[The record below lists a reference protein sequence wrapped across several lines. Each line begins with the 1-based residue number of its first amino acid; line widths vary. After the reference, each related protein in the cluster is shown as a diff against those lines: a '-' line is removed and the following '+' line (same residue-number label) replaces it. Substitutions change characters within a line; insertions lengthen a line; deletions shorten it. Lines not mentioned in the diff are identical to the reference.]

1 MLLGTSKGRP
11 TTKKSFDLLVKD
23 FVRFT
28 KIKLNIRNDIPVE
41 LIYDL
46 EFSRKYSSFACIM
59 TDSKQIY
66 VSVIN
71 RHPVDILRSLA
82 HEMVHYKQMISGQS
96 IQGHTGSRHENEA
109 NAKAGVVLRDYGK
122 LHPELLSLIHISE
135 PTRPL

>member
-1 MLLGTSKGRP
+1 MLLGNSKGRP

-28 KIKLNIRNDIPVE
+28 KTKLNIRNDIPVE

-82 HEMVHYKQMISGQS
+82 HEMVHYKQMIDGQN

-122 LHPELLSLIHISE
+122 LHPELFTMRPIHDI
-135 PTRPL
+135 

>member
-1 MLLGTSKGRP
+1 MLLGNSKGRP
-11 TTKKSFDLLVKD
+11 TTKQSFELVVKD
-23 FVRFT
+23 FMRFT
-28 KIKLNIRNDIPVE
+28 KMKLNIRNDIPVE

-59 TDSKQIY
+59 TDSKKIY

-122 LHPELLSLIHISE
+122 LHPELFTMRPIHDI
-135 PTRPL
+135 

>member
-1 MLLGTSKGRP
+1 MLLGNSKGRP
-11 TTKKSFDLLVKD
+11 TTKQSFETVVKD
-23 FVRFT
+23 FMRFT
-28 KIKLNIRNDIPVE
+28 KVKLNIRNDIPVE

-59 TDSKQIY
+59 TDSKKIH

-82 HEMVHYKQMISGQS
+82 HEMVHYKQLIDGQNV
-96 IQGHTGSRHENEA
+96 QGHTGSRHENEA

-122 LHPELLSLIHISE
+122 LHPELFAMRPIHGI
-135 PTRPL
+135 

>member
-59 TDSKQIY
+59 TNSKQIY

-82 HEMVHYKQMISGQS
+82 HEMVHYKQMINGQS

-122 LHPELLSLIHISE
+122 LHPELFTMRPIHDI
-135 PTRPL
+135 

>member
-23 FVRFT
+23 FVKFT

-122 LHPELLSLIHISE
+122 LHPELFTMRPIHDI
-135 PTRPL
+135 

>member
-59 TDSKQIY
+59 TNSKQIY

-82 HEMVHYKQMISGQS
+82 HEMVHYKQMINGQS

-122 LHPELLSLIHISE
+122 MHPELFTMRPIHDI
-135 PTRPL
+135 

>member
-1 MLLGTSKGRP
+1 MLLGNSKGRP

-23 FVRFT
+23 FVRFA

-46 EFSRKYSSFACIM
+46 EFSRKYSAFACIM

-71 RHPVDILRSLA
+71 RHPADILRSLA
-82 HEMVHYKQMISGQS
+82 HEMVHYKQMINGQS

-122 LHPELLSLIHISE
+122 LHPELFTMRPIHDI
-135 PTRPL
+135 

>member
-1 MLLGTSKGRP
+1 MLLGNSKGRP
-11 TTKKSFDLLVKD
+11 TTKQSFETVVKD
-23 FVRFT
+23 FMRFT
-28 KIKLNIRNDIPVE
+28 KVKLNIRNDIPVE

-59 TDSKQIY
+59 TDSKKIY

-82 HEMVHYKQMISGQS
+82 HEMVHYKQLIDGQNV
-96 IQGHTGSRHENEA
+96 QGHTGSRHENEA

-122 LHPELLSLIHISE
+122 LHPELFAMRPIHGI
-135 PTRPL
+135 

>member
-28 KIKLNIRNDIPVE
+28 KTKLNIRNDIPVE

-82 HEMVHYKQMISGQS
+82 HEMVHYKQMIDGQN

-122 LHPELLSLIHISE
+122 MHPELFTMRPIHDI
-135 PTRPL
+135 

>member
-1 MLLGTSKGRP
+1 
-11 TTKKSFDLLVKD
+11 
-23 FVRFT
+23 
-28 KIKLNIRNDIPVE
+28 
-41 LIYDL
+41 
-46 EFSRKYSSFACIM
+46 M

-82 HEMVHYKQMISGQS
+82 HEMVHYKQMINGQS

-122 LHPELLSLIHISE
+122 LHPELFTMRPIHDI
-135 PTRPL
+135 

>member
-1 MLLGTSKGRP
+1 MLLGNSKGRP
-11 TTKKSFDLLVKD
+11 TTKQSFELVVKD
-23 FVRFT
+23 FMRFT
-28 KIKLNIRNDIPVE
+28 KMKLNIRNDIPVE

-59 TDSKQIY
+59 TNSKQIY

-122 LHPELLSLIHISE
+122 LHPELFTMRPIHDI
-135 PTRPL
+135 

>member
-82 HEMVHYKQMISGQS
+82 HEMVHYKQMIDGQN

-122 LHPELLSLIHISE
+122 MHPELFTMRPIHDIG
-135 PTRPL
+135 

>member
-1 MLLGTSKGRP
+1 MLLGNSKGRP

-28 KIKLNIRNDIPVE
+28 KTKLNIRNDIPVE

-82 HEMVHYKQMISGQS
+82 HEMVHYKQIINGQS

-122 LHPELLSLIHISE
+122 LHPELFTMRPIHDI
-135 PTRPL
+135 

>member
-1 MLLGTSKGRP
+1 MLLGNSKGRP

-59 TDSKQIY
+59 TNSKQIY

-82 HEMVHYKQMISGQS
+82 HEMVHYKQMINGQS
-96 IQGHTGSRHENEA
+96 IRGYTGSRHENEA

-122 LHPELLSLIHISE
+122 LHPELFTMRPIHDI
-135 PTRPL
+135 

>member
-1 MLLGTSKGRP
+1 MLLGNSKGRP

-28 KIKLNIRNDIPVE
+28 KTKLNIRNDIPVE

-82 HEMVHYKQMISGQS
+82 HEMVHYKQMIDGQN

-122 LHPELLSLIHISE
+122 MHPELFTMRPIHDI
-135 PTRPL
+135 

>member
-1 MLLGTSKGRP
+1 MLLGNSKGRP

-28 KIKLNIRNDIPVE
+28 KTKLNIKNDIPVE

-122 LHPELLSLIHISE
+122 LHPELFTMRPIHDI
-135 PTRPL
+135 

>member
-1 MLLGTSKGRP
+1 MLLGNSKGRP

-82 HEMVHYKQMISGQS
+82 HEMVHYKQMINGQN

-122 LHPELLSLIHISE
+122 MHPELFTMRPIHDI
-135 PTRPL
+135 

>member
-59 TDSKQIY
+59 TNSKQIY

-82 HEMVHYKQMISGQS
+82 HEMVHYKQMIDGQN
-96 IQGHTGSRHENEA
+96 IRGHTGSRHENEA

-122 LHPELLSLIHISE
+122 MHPELFTMRPIHDI
-135 PTRPL
+135 

>member
-1 MLLGTSKGRP
+1 MLLGNSKGRP
-11 TTKKSFDLLVKD
+11 TTKQSFELVVKD
-23 FVRFT
+23 FMRFT
-28 KIKLNIRNDIPVE
+28 KMKLNIRNDIPVE

-59 TDSKQIY
+59 TDSKKIY

-82 HEMVHYKQMISGQS
+82 HEMVHYKQIIDGQNV
-96 IQGHTGSRHENEA
+96 QGHTGSRHENEA

-122 LHPELLSLIHISE
+122 LHPELFTMRPIHGI
-135 PTRPL
+135 

>member
-1 MLLGTSKGRP
+1 MLLGNSKGRP

-82 HEMVHYKQMISGQS
+82 HEMVHYKQMIDGQN

-122 LHPELLSLIHISE
+122 LHPELFTMRPIHDI
-135 PTRPL
+135 

>member
-1 MLLGTSKGRP
+1 MLLGNSKGRP
-11 TTKKSFDLLVKD
+11 TTKQSFELVVKD
-23 FVRFT
+23 FMRFT
-28 KIKLNIRNDIPVE
+28 KMKLNIRNDIPVE

-59 TDSKQIY
+59 TDSKKIY

-82 HEMVHYKQMISGQS
+82 HEMVHYKQLIDGQNV
-96 IQGHTGSRHENEA
+96 QGHTGSRHENEA

-122 LHPELLSLIHISE
+122 LHPELFTMRPIHDI
-135 PTRPL
+135 

>member
-1 MLLGTSKGRP
+1 MLLGNSKGRP
-11 TTKKSFDLLVKD
+11 TTKQSFELVVKD
-23 FVRFT
+23 FMRFT
-28 KIKLNIRNDIPVE
+28 KMKLNIRNDIPVE

-82 HEMVHYKQMISGQS
+82 HEMVHYKQMIDGQN

-122 LHPELLSLIHISE
+122 MHPELFTMRPIHDI
-135 PTRPL
+135 

>member
-1 MLLGTSKGRP
+1 MLLGNSKGRP
-11 TTKKSFDLLVKD
+11 TTKQSFELVVKD
-23 FVRFT
+23 FMRFT
-28 KIKLNIRNDIPVE
+28 KMKLNIRNDIPVE

-59 TDSKQIY
+59 TDSKKIY

-82 HEMVHYKQMISGQS
+82 HEMVHYKQLIDGQNV
-96 IQGHTGSRHENEA
+96 QGHTGSRHENEA

-122 LHPELLSLIHISE
+122 MHPELFTMRPIHNI
-135 PTRPL
+135 

>member
-1 MLLGTSKGRP
+1 MLLGNSKGKP
-11 TTKKSFDLLVKD
+11 TTKQSFETVVKD
-23 FVRFT
+23 FMRFT
-28 KIKLNIRNDIPVE
+28 KMKLNIRNDIPVE

-59 TDSKQIY
+59 TDSKKIY

-82 HEMVHYKQMISGQS
+82 HEMVHYKQIIDGQNV
-96 IQGHTGSRHENEA
+96 QGHTGSRHENEA

-122 LHPELLSLIHISE
+122 LHPELFTMRPIHGI
-135 PTRPL
+135 

>member
-1 MLLGTSKGRP
+1 MLLGNSKGRP

-82 HEMVHYKQMISGQS
+82 HEMVHYKQMIDGQN

-109 NAKAGVVLRDYGK
+109 NAKAGIVLRDYGK
-122 LHPELLSLIHISE
+122 MHPELFTMRPIHDI
-135 PTRPL
+135 

>member
-1 MLLGTSKGRP
+1 MLLGNSKGRP
-11 TTKKSFDLLVKD
+11 TTKQSFETVVKD
-23 FVRFT
+23 FMRFT
-28 KIKLNIRNDIPVE
+28 KVKLNIRNDIPVE

-59 TDSKQIY
+59 TDSKKIY

-82 HEMVHYKQMISGQS
+82 HEMVHYKQMINGQS

-122 LHPELLSLIHISE
+122 LHPELFTMRPIHDI
-135 PTRPL
+135 

>member
-1 MLLGTSKGRP
+1 MLLGNSKGRP

-59 TDSKQIY
+59 TNSKQIY

-82 HEMVHYKQMISGQS
+82 HEMVHYKQMIDGQN

-122 LHPELLSLIHISE
+122 MHPELFTMRPIHDI
-135 PTRPL
+135 

>member
-23 FVRFT
+23 FVRFA

-82 HEMVHYKQMISGQS
+82 HEMVHYKQMIDGQN

-122 LHPELLSLIHISE
+122 MHPELFTMRPIHDI
-135 PTRPL
+135 

>member
-1 MLLGTSKGRP
+1 MLLGNSKGRP

-23 FVRFT
+23 FVRFA

-82 HEMVHYKQMISGQS
+82 HEMVHYKQMINGQS

-122 LHPELLSLIHISE
+122 LHPELFTMRPIHDI
-135 PTRPL
+135 

>member
-82 HEMVHYKQMISGQS
+82 HEMVHYKQMIDGQN

-122 LHPELLSLIHISE
+122 MHPELFTMRPIHDI
-135 PTRPL
+135 

>member
-66 VSVIN
+66 VSLIN

-82 HEMVHYKQMISGQS
+82 HEMVHYKQMIDGQN

-122 LHPELLSLIHISE
+122 MHPELFTMRPIHDI
-135 PTRPL
+135 